1 MRHSWLKI
9 CFGIGALLFMSF
21 SIADEVPPGFTTAPI
36 SDIQQTRQ
44 HRFAA
49 TVISQNE
56 TQLAS
61 ELAATVLSFHVR
73 PGDRVSQGQTLVSLD
88 CRDAEDHLKLLKSRL
103 SETQASL
110 TQAQRLANR
119 LSALRE
125 RQLTDNLSAEDA
137 QSEVSR
143 QQARLAA
150 INTEIQLAQ
159 RQIDRCVVTAPFE
172 AAITEQH
179 AGVGERTMPGSL
191 LLSLQQLSDA
201 EIEVTLPVNR
211 FDLQQDIKAEF
222 ELNNSRTPVELI
234 RQSPIIDARSRSQK
248 AWFRAPE
255 SLTIGSSGTLI
266 LTEKQ
271 AFIPA
276 EFIVSRSGELG
287 IFLLQENNPIFHV
300 LPNAQEGRPHPIP
313 TELENAQ
320 IVIQGQQWLQV
331 GSSE

>member
-1 MRHSWLKI
+1 M
-9 CFGIGALLFMSF
+9 
-21 SIADEVPPGFTTAPI
+21 
-36 SDIQQTRQ
+36 
-44 HRFAA
+44 
-49 TVISQNE
+49 
-56 TQLAS
+56 
-61 ELAATVLSFHVR
+61 
-73 PGDRVSQGQTLVSLD
+73 
-88 CRDAEDHLKLLKSRL
+88 
-103 SETQASL
+103 
-110 TQAQRLANR
+110 ANR

-172 AAITEQH
+172 AAITKQH

-191 LLSLQQLSDA
+191 LLSLQQLSEA

-211 FDLQQDIKAEF
+211 FDLQQGIQAEF
-222 ELNNSRTPVELI
+222 RHNDHRYPVELI
-234 RQSPIIDARSRSQK
+234 RLSPVIDAGNRSQK

-255 SLTIGSSGTLI
+255 SVTIGSSGTLI

-313 TELENAQ
+313 TELESAQ